1 MFGPK
6 CAVNGCDE
14 EPRHE
19 HRVETFL
26 RVISCSKHNKQVR
39 KLIDELS
46 MEAMKDHL
54 ALKNK
59 YLTKIENLK

>member
-19 HRVETFL
+19 HQLKPFI
-26 RVISCSKHNKQVR
+26 RVIACAKHNRQVR

-46 MEAMKDHL
+46 IEAMRQHV

-59 YLTKIENLK
+59 YLNKIENLK